1 MKSCSEI
8 PADGLL
14 TMPITLTVPLDLPNV
29 RVLTQR
35 MLEEG
40 AVLIEV
46 ESTLRTT
53 PCHRCGRMID
63 RFHRFD
69 RSIRLRHLPVFG
81 RHGVVE
87 IRPKRNPD
95 DL

>member
-1 MKSCSEI
+1 
-8 PADGLL
+8 
-14 TMPITLTVPLDLPNV
+14 
-29 RVLTQR
+29 

-40 AVLIEV
+40 TVLIEV

-63 RFHRFD
+63 RFHGFD
-69 RSIRLRHLPVFG
+69 RPIMRHLPVFG

-87 IRPKRNPD
+87 IRPKRDPD
-95 DL
+95 VL

>member
-1 MKSCSEI
+1 
-8 PADGLL
+8 
-14 TMPITLTVPLDLPNV
+14 MPITLTVPLDLPNV

-40 AVLIEV
+40 TVLIEV